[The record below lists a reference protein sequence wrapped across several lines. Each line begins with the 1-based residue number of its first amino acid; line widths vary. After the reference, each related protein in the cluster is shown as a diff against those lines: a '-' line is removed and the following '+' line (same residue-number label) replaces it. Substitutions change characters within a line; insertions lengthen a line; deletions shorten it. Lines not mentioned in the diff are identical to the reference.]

1 MGKSLIR
8 PILLVI
14 SDNPSIRFWIKKH
27 LDDQFYIL
35 EAHDRKEAIEL
46 VRQSSLDF
54 IIIDSALETD
64 PALEVCKE
72 LRKIL
77 LLTPILLITGRLK
90 KSYRDQALD
99 AGVTDF
105 LSNHLDFEE
114 LETRIATEKKALSLR
129 EKTSGL
135 FSTMQPPK
143 KEFSKAYFQ
152 NKFLL
157 HDQALRLLAAAK
169 AEQKPIVILVLR
181 IDQFD
186 ELQTQE
192 GFFYASQ
199 ILPLF
204 SEMLQRHLR
213 ESDLLIPSSDGR
225 FILLLPDISVDEGK
239 KIAEHLR
246 KVVQKER
253 FETKKGPI
261 SLTVSI
267 AFSSLE
273 ASEHAFNQMI
283 EGAVKALKSQAAA
296 NLIISLDKE
305 IL

>member
-1 MGKSLIR
+1 MGKSLVR

-14 SDNPSIRFWIKKH
+14 SDNPSIRFWVKKH
-27 LDDQFYIL
+27 LEDQFYIL

-46 VRQSSLDF
+46 AKQSSLDF

-64 PALEVCKE
+64 PALKVCKE
-72 LRKIL
+72 LRKTL

-90 KSYRDQALD
+90 KSYRDQALE

-105 LSNHLDFEE
+105 LSNQMDFEE

-135 FSTMQPPK
+135 FSTMQPPR
-143 KEFSKAYFQ
+143 KEISKAYFQ

-169 AEQKPIVILVLR
+169 AEKKHIVMLVLR

-186 ELQTQE
+186 ALQTQE
-192 GFFYASQ
+192 GYLYVSQ
-199 ILPLF
+199 ILPVF
-204 SEMLQRHLR
+204 SEKLQHHLR

-225 FILLLPDISVDEGK
+225 FILLLPDVSTDEGK
-239 KIAEHLR
+239 KIAERLR
-246 KVVQKER
+246 KIIREER
-253 FETKKGPI
+253 FETKNGPI

-273 ASEHAFNQMI
+273 ASEYAFDQMV
-283 EGAVKALKSQAAA
+283 EGAVKALKSKAAA

-305 IL
+305 TL